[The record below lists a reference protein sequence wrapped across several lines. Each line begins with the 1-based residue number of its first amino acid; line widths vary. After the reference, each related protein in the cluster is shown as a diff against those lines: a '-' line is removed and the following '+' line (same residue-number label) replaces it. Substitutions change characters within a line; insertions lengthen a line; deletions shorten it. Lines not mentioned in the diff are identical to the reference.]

1 MLENFSFHEVTE
13 GKNRQEILRLDGTE
27 ATLVADISAE
37 MLKSSIDMHTSIL
50 QKIIDLSWR
59 NGWFPADLKTAKVRP
74 VFKKYNNLDK
84 ENYRSVSVYLI
95 FFIFFTLL

>member
-1 MLENFSFHEVTE
+1 MKKTLVIATNLTNPESASDISNSLYGILKRFPCYQSILKIEETFNLLENFSFHEVTE

-50 QKIIDLSWR
+50 QKIIDLS
-59 NGWFPADLKTAKVRP
+59 
-74 VFKKYNNLDK
+74 
-84 ENYRSVSVYLI
+84 
-95 FFIFFTLL
+95 

>member
-1 MLENFSFHEVTE
+1 MKKTLVITTNLTNPESASDISNSLYGILKRFACYQSILKIEETFNLLENFSFHEVTE

-50 QKIIDLSWR
+50 QKIIDLS
-59 NGWFPADLKTAKVRP
+59 
-74 VFKKYNNLDK
+74 
-84 ENYRSVSVYLI
+84 
-95 FFIFFTLL
+95 